1 MGLREDQIAQAKAM
15 KTPDGKRMFSDEQ
28 IAAHIKQLDLQKT
41 FSPTI
46 MGQQQEPETQ
56 KLRSALQGTTFK
68 FADEAEAYIRS
79 LGGED
84 YDDALRDIRLKI
96 KNYEKSRPVESG
108 LIEAGASIPI
118 SLAMSY
124 LTGGGSTSTTTQSL
138 FPSLARVAGVGAAQ
152 GGLTG
157 AGGAEGGAYERL
169 VGGTIGT
176 ATGGVLAP
184 ATYLGMKGLG
194 NVVLD
199 PMIDFT
205 RRKLGDRGAK
215 IVETEVQRIQ
225 QQTGLEPDEIVT
237 KIANGEILAE
247 NPNILGIVRA
257 YASGGGDASRTIR
270 EALTNR
276 PAALRNKTVEQISKE
291 LSGGAEPNVL
301 KKFAQSEVERTT
313 ARNALYNKAYDEG
326 GVITEDMLNALTDAM
341 QRSPSA
347 YELIN
352 KLSQAQLKT
361 KPFFTMNEAG
371 EVTFIRPPTIKDMEI
386 ARRGLKA
393 DINKKYNTA
402 GEGDIAKELQP
413 YEENLRGLINKS
425 APAVGEAR
433 AQAASDK
440 LTTSSFDAGKKA
452 FTKSPDQV
460 QVEFE
465 ELVSKNPEAVSAY
478 RAGIM
483 AQLRNKM
490 SMGSRTSMMA
500 NLESAEA
507 KEGQILRI
515 IYPQDKVDDI
525 LKLARVAS
533 QSQKAAGKV
542 LGGSDTAQTLLESKN
557 IGINISPQEVASV
570 FSGDAFTT
578 MRVVSKFVEK
588 NAPNLSPEQKQQV
601 ARILVSEDPS
611 LVSNALRDQSGMAM
625 LQQKLQAIGNRV
637 ARTSGGLLTAPATTS
652 LQNFLTQ

>member
-1 MGLREDQIAQAKAM
+1 MGLREDQIAQARSM
-15 KTPDGKRMFSDEQ
+15 KKPNGERMFSDEQ
-28 IAAHIKQLDLQKT
+28 IDAHIKQLDLQKT
-41 FSPTI
+41 FSPTV

-68 FADEAEAYIRS
+68 FADEAEAYLRS
-79 LGGED
+79 MGGEN
-84 YDDALRDIRLKI
+84 YDTALKDIRLKI
-96 KNYEKSRPVESG
+96 KNYETSRPVESG

-118 SLAMSY
+118 SVAMSY
-124 LTGGGSTSTTTQSL
+124 LTGGGSTSATTQSL
-138 FPSLARVAGVGAAQ
+138 FPALARVAGVGATQ
-152 GGLTG
+152 GALTG
-157 AGGAEGGAYERL
+157 AGGAEGDAYERL
-169 VGGTIGT
+169 VGGTIGA
-176 ATGGVLAP
+176 ATGAVVAP

-225 QQTGLEPDEIVT
+225 QQTGLEPDEIVG
-237 KIANGEILAE
+237 KIASGEIMAE

-270 EALTNR
+270 DALTNR
-276 PAALRNKTVEQISKE
+276 PTTLRNKTVAEISKE

-326 GVITEDMLNALTDAM
+326 GVITEEMLNSLTDAM
-341 QRSPSA
+341 QRSPSS

-361 KPFFTMNEAG
+361 KPFFTMNDAG
-371 EVTFIRPPTIKDMEI
+371 EVTFIRPPTIRDMEI

-393 DINKKYNTA
+393 DINRKYQS

-413 YEENLRGLINKS
+413 YEATLRGLIDKS

-452 FTKSPDQV
+452 FAKSPDQV

-490 SMGSRTSMMA
+490 SMGGRTSMMA

-542 LGGSDTAQTLLESKN
+542 LGGSPTVETLMESKN
-557 IGINISPQEVASV
+557 IGMNISPQEVASV

-578 MRVVSKFVEK
+578 MRVVSKIVQK

-601 ARILVSEDPS
+601 ARILVSEDPA
-611 LVSNALRDQSGMAM
+611 LVSSALRDQSGMAI
-625 LQQKLQAIGNRV
+625 LQQRLQTIGNRV
-637 ARTSGGLLTAPATTS
+637 ARPSGGLLTAPATTG

>member
-28 IAAHIKQLDLQKT
+28 IDAHIKQLDLQKT

-46 MGQQQEPETQ
+46 MGEQQEPETQ

-68 FADEAEAYIRS
+68 FADEAEAYLRS
-79 LGGED
+79 MSGEN
-84 YDDALRDIRLKI
+84 YDTALKDIRLKI
-96 KNYEKSRPVESG
+96 KNYETSRPVESG

-118 SLAMSY
+118 SVAMSY
-124 LTGGGSTSTTTQSL
+124 LTGGGSNSATTQSL
-138 FPSLARVAGVGAAQ
+138 FPALARVAGVGAAQ
-152 GGLTG
+152 GAATG
-157 AGGAEGGAYERL
+157 AGGAEGDAYERL
-169 VGGTIGT
+169 VGGTIGA

-184 ATYLGMKGLG
+184 ATYLGMKAVG
-194 NVVLD
+194 NTILD

-225 QQTGLEPDEIVT
+225 QQTGLEPDEIVA

-276 PAALRNKTVEQISKE
+276 PTTLRNKTVEEISKE
-291 LSGGAEPNVL
+291 LSAGTEPNVL

-313 ARNALYNKAYDEG
+313 ARNALYNKAYDKG
-326 GVITEDMLNALTDAM
+326 GVITEEMLNSLTDAM

-361 KPFFTMNEAG
+361 KPFFTMNDAG
-371 EVTFIRPPTIKDMEI
+371 EVTFIRPPTIRDMEI

-393 DINKKYNTA
+393 DINRKYTS

-413 YEENLRGLINKS
+413 YEATLRGLIDKS
-425 APAVGEAR
+425 APAVGQAR
-433 AQAASDK
+433 SQAASDK
-440 LTTSSFDAGKKA
+440 VTSRAFNDGKLA
-452 FTKSPDQV
+452 FGKSPDQV
-460 QVEFE
+460 QIEFE
-465 ELVSKNPEAVSAY
+465 KLVSSSPESVSAY

-490 SMGSRTSMMA
+490 SMGGRTSMMA

-542 LGGSDTAQTLLESKN
+542 LGGSPTAETLMESKN
-557 IGINISPQEVASV
+557 IGMKISPEEVASV

-578 MRVVSKFVEK
+578 MRVVSKIVQK

-601 ARILVSEDPS
+601 ARILVSEDPA
-611 LVSNALRDQSGMAM
+611 LVSRALRDESGMAI
-625 LQQKLQAIGNRV
+625 LQQRLQTIGNRV

>member
-1 MGLREDQIAQAKAM
+1 MATIDREAAKAA
-15 KTPDGKRMFSDEQ
+15 GYSDAE
-28 IAAHIKQLDLQKT
+28 IDEYESTLKT
-41 FSPTI
+41 FSPTV
-46 MGQQQEPETQ
+46 MGKQQEPETQ

-68 FADEAEAYIRS
+68 FADEAEAYLRS
-79 LGGED
+79 IGGEN
-84 YDDALRDIRLKI
+84 YDEALKDVRLKI

-124 LTGGGSTSTTTQSL
+124 LTGGGSTATTTQSL
-138 FPSLARVAGVGAAQ
+138 FPALARVTGVGMVQ

-157 AGGAEGGAYERL
+157 AGGAEGGAYERF

-184 ATYLGMKGLG
+184 TTYLGMKGLG
-194 NVVLD
+194 NVLLD

-225 QQTGLEPDEIVT
+225 QQTGLEPDDIVA
-237 KIANGEILAE
+237 KIASGEILAE

-276 PAALRNKTVEQISKE
+276 PTTLRNKTVEEISKE
-291 LSGGAEPNVL
+291 LNAGTESNVF
-301 KKFAQSEVERTT
+301 KRFAQSEVERTK
-313 ARNALYNKAYDEG
+313 ARNDLYTSAYDRG
-326 GVITEDMLNALTDAM
+326 GVITEDMLNSLTDAM

-361 KPFFTMNEAG
+361 KPFFTMNDAG
-371 EVTFIRPPTIKDMEI
+371 EVTFIRPPTIRDMEI

-393 DINKKYNTA
+393 DINRKYTS

-413 YEENLRGLINKS
+413 YEAKLRELIDNA
-425 APAVGEAR
+425 APSVGYAR
-433 AQAASDK
+433 SQAASDK
-440 LTTSSFDAGKKA
+440 VTTKA
-452 FTKSPDQV
+452 FNDGKLAFGKSPDQV
-460 QVEFE
+460 QIEFE
-465 ELVSKNPEAVSAY
+465 KLVSASPEAVSAY

-490 SMGSRTSMMA
+490 SMGGRTSMMA

-533 QSQKAAGKV
+533 QSQKASGKV
-542 LGGSDTAQTLLESKN
+542 LAGSATAETLMESKN
-557 IGINISPQEVASV
+557 IGMKISPEEVASV

-578 MRVVSKFVEK
+578 MRVVSKIVQK

-601 ARILVSEDPS
+601 ARILVSTDPA
-611 LVSNALRDQSGMAM
+611 LVSNALRDQSGMAI
-625 LQQKLQAIGNRV
+625 LQQRLQTIGNRI
-637 ARTSGGLLTAPATTS
+637 ARTSGGLLTAPATTG

>member
-1 MGLREDQIAQAKAM
+1 MGLREDQIAQARAM

-28 IAAHIKQLDLQKT
+28 IDAHIKQLDLQKT
-41 FSPTI
+41 FSPTV

-68 FADEAEAYIRS
+68 FADEAEAYLRS
-79 LGGED
+79 LGGEN
-84 YDDALRDIRLKI
+84 YDTALKDVRLKL
-96 KNYEKSRPVESG
+96 KNYETSRPVESG

-118 SLAMSY
+118 NVAMSY
-124 LTGGGSTSTTTQSL
+124 LTGGGSTSATTQSL
-138 FPSLARVAGVGAAQ
+138 FPALARVAGVGATQ
-152 GGLTG
+152 GALTG
-157 AGGAEGGAYERL
+157 AGGAEGDAYERL
-169 VGGTIGT
+169 VGGTIGA
-176 ATGGVLAP
+176 ATGGVVAP
-184 ATYLGMKGLG
+184 ATYLGFKAVG
-194 NVVLD
+194 NAVLD

-225 QQTGLEPDEIVT
+225 QQTGLEPDEIVS
-237 KIANGEILAE
+237 KIASGEIMAE

-276 PAALRNKTVEQISKE
+276 PTTLRNKTVAEISKE

-301 KKFAQSEVERTT
+301 KKFSQSEIERTQ
-313 ARNALYNKAYDEG
+313 ARNALYTKAYDEG
-326 GVITEDMLNALTDAM
+326 GVITEEMLNSLTDAM
-341 QRSPSA
+341 QRSPSS

-361 KPFFTMNEAG
+361 KPFFTMDASG
-371 EVTFIRPPTIKDMEI
+371 EVTFIRPPTIRDMEI

-393 DINKKYNTA
+393 DINRKYQS

-413 YEENLRGLINKS
+413 YEATLRGLIDKS

-452 FTKSPDQV
+452 FAKSPDQV

-490 SMGSRTSMMA
+490 SMGGRTSMMA

-533 QSQKAAGKV
+533 QSQKASGKV

-557 IGINISPQEVASV
+557 IGMNISPQEVASAL
-570 FSGDAFTT
+570 SGDAFTT
-578 MRVVSKFVEK
+578 LRLASKFVQK

-601 ARILVSEDPS
+601 ARILVSEDPAI
-611 LVSNALRDQSGMAM
+611 VANALRDQSGMAI
-625 LQQKLQAIGNRV
+625 LQQRLQTIGNRV
-637 ARTSGGLLTAPATTS
+637 ARTSGGLLTAPATTG
-652 LQNFLTQ
+652 LQNLLTQ

>member
-1 MGLREDQIAQAKAM
+1 MGLRVDQIAQAKAM

-28 IAAHIKQLDLQKT
+28 IDAHIKQLDLQKT
-41 FSPTI
+41 FSPTV

-68 FADEAEAYIRS
+68 FADEAEAYLRS
-79 LGGED
+79 MGGEN
-84 YDDALRDIRLKI
+84 YDTALKDIRLKI
-96 KNYEKSRPVESG
+96 KNYETSRPVESG

-118 SLAMSY
+118 SVAMSY
-124 LTGGGSTSTTTQSL
+124 LTGGGSTSATTQSL
-138 FPSLARVAGVGAAQ
+138 FPALARVAGVGAAQ
-152 GGLTG
+152 GAATG
-157 AGGAEGGAYERL
+157 AGGAEGDAYERL
-169 VGGTIGT
+169 VGGTIGA

-184 ATYLGMKGLG
+184 ATYLGMKAVG
-194 NVVLD
+194 NTILD

-225 QQTGLEPDEIVT
+225 QQTGLEPDEIVA
-237 KIANGEILAE
+237 KIANGEIMAE

-276 PAALRNKTVEQISKE
+276 PTTLRNKTVEEISKE

-326 GVITEDMLNALTDAM
+326 GVITEEMLNSLTDAM

-361 KPFFTMNEAG
+361 KPFFTMNDAG
-371 EVTFIRPPTIKDMEI
+371 EVTFIRPPTIRDMEI

-393 DINKKYNTA
+393 DINRKYTS

-413 YEENLRGLINKS
+413 YEATLRGLIDKS

-433 AQAASDK
+433 SQAASDK
-440 LTTSSFDAGKKA
+440 VTSRAFNDGKLA
-452 FTKSPDQV
+452 FGKSPDQV
-460 QVEFE
+460 QIEFE
-465 ELVSKNPEAVSAY
+465 KLVSSSPESVSAY

-490 SMGSRTSMMA
+490 SMGGRTSMMA

-542 LGGSDTAQTLLESKN
+542 LSGSATAETMLESKN
-557 IGINISPQEVASV
+557 IGMNISPQEVASV
-570 FSGDAFTT
+570 FSGDAFTL
-578 MRVVSKFVEK
+578 MRVASKFVEK

-601 ARILVSEDPS
+601 ARLLVSEDPK
-611 LVSNALRDQSGMAM
+611 LVSNALRDQSGRAI
-625 LQQKLQAIGNRV
+625 LQQRLQTIGNRV

>member
-1 MGLREDQIAQAKAM
+1 MGQREDQIAQAKAM

-28 IAAHIKQLDLQKT
+28 IDAHIKQLDLQKT
-41 FSPTI
+41 FSPTV

-68 FADEAEAYIRS
+68 FADEAEAYLRS
-79 LGGED
+79 MGGEN
-84 YDDALRDIRLKI
+84 YDTALKDIRLKI
-96 KNYEKSRPVESG
+96 KNYETSRPVESG

-118 SLAMSY
+118 SVAMSY
-124 LTGGGSTSTTTQSL
+124 LTGGGSTSATTQSL
-138 FPSLARVAGVGAAQ
+138 FPALARVAGVGAAQ
-152 GGLTG
+152 GAATG
-157 AGGAEGGAYERL
+157 AGGAEGDAYERL
-169 VGGTIGT
+169 VGGTIGA

-184 ATYLGMKGLG
+184 ATYLGMKAVG
-194 NVVLD
+194 NTILD

-225 QQTGLEPDEIVT
+225 QQTGLEPDEIVA
-237 KIANGEILAE
+237 KIANGEIMAE

-276 PAALRNKTVEQISKE
+276 PTTLRNKTVEEISKE

-326 GVITEDMLNALTDAM
+326 GVITEEMLNSLTDAM

-361 KPFFTMNEAG
+361 KPFFTMNDAG
-371 EVTFIRPPTIKDMEI
+371 EVTFIRPPTIRDMEI

-393 DINKKYNTA
+393 DINRKYTS

-413 YEENLRGLINKS
+413 YEETLRGLINKS

-452 FTKSPDQV
+452 FAKSPDQV

-490 SMGSRTSMMA
+490 SMGGRTSMMA

-525 LKLARVAS
+525 LKLAKVAS
-533 QSQKAAGKV
+533 QSQKASGKV
-542 LGGSDTAQTLLESKN
+542 LAGSATAETLMESKN
-557 IGINISPQEVASV
+557 IGMKISPEEVASV

-578 MRVVSKFVEK
+578 MRVVSKIVQK
-588 NAPNLSPEQKQQV
+588 NAPNLSPEQRQQV
-601 ARILVSEDPS
+601 ARVLVSEDPK
-611 LVSNALRDQSGMAM
+611 LVSNALRDQSGMAI
-625 LQQKLQAIGNRV
+625 LQQRLQTIGNRV
-637 ARTSGGLLTAPATTS
+637 ARTSGGLLTSPATTS

>member
-1 MGLREDQIAQAKAM
+1 MAGIKIDREKAKAAGY
-15 KTPDGKRMFSDEQ
+15 TDADIDQFESTANQ
-28 IAAHIKQLDLQKT
+28 
-41 FSPTI
+41 FSPTV

-68 FADEAEAYIRS
+68 FADEAEAYLRS
-79 LGGED
+79 LGGEN
-84 YDDALRDIRLKI
+84 YDTALKDIRGKLKD
-96 KNYEKSRPVESG
+96 YEKSRPVESG

-118 SLAMSY
+118 SVAMSY
-124 LTGGGSTSTTTQSL
+124 LTGGGSTSATTQSL
-138 FPSLARVAGVGAAQ
+138 FPALAKVAGVGTVQ
-152 GGLTG
+152 GALTG
-157 AGGAEGGAYERL
+157 AGGAEGDAYSRI
-169 VGGTIGT
+169 VGGSLGA
-176 ATGGVLAP
+176 ATGAAVAP
-184 ATYLGMKGLG
+184 ATYLGMKAVG
-194 NVVLD
+194 NTILD

-205 RRKLGDRGAK
+205 RRTIGGRGAK
-215 IVETEVQRIQ
+215 IVETEIQRIQ
-225 QQTGLEPDEIVT
+225 QQTGLEPDEIVS
-237 KIANGEILAE
+237 KIASGEIMAE

-270 EALTNR
+270 DALTNR
-276 PAALRNKTVEQISKE
+276 PAALRNKTVEEISKE
-291 LSGGAEPNVL
+291 LNAGNQPNVI
-301 KKFAQSEVERTT
+301 KSFSESEVQRTK
-313 ARNALYNKAYDEG
+313 ARNALYTKAYDEG
-326 GVITEDMLNALTDAM
+326 GVITEEMLNSLTDAM
-341 QRSPSA
+341 QRSPTS
-347 YELIN
+347 YELIA

-361 KPFFTMNEAG
+361 KPFFTMDASG
-371 EVTFIRPPTIKDMEI
+371 EVTFIRPPTIRDMEI

-393 DINKKYNTA
+393 DINRKYTS

-413 YEENLRGLINKS
+413 YEETLRGLINKS

-452 FTKSPDQV
+452 FAKSPDQV

-490 SMGSRTSMMA
+490 SMGGKTSMMA

-533 QSQKAAGKV
+533 QSQKAANKV
-542 LGGSDTAQTLLESKN
+542 LGNSSTAETLMESKN
-557 IGINISPQEVASV
+557 IGMNISPQEVASV

-578 MRVVSKFVEK
+578 MRVVSKIVQK

-601 ARILVSEDPS
+601 ARVLVSEDPA
-611 LVSNALRDQSGMAM
+611 LVSRALRDESGMAI
-625 LQQKLQAIGNRV
+625 LQQRLQTIGNRL
-637 ARTSGGLLTAPATTS
+637 ARTSGGLLTAPATS
-652 LQNFLTQ
+652 GLQNFLTR

>member
-1 MGLREDQIAQAKAM
+1 MGLREDQIAQARAM

-28 IAAHIKQLDLQKT
+28 IDAHIKQLDLQKT
-41 FSPTI
+41 FSPTV

-68 FADEAEAYIRS
+68 FADEAEAYLRS
-79 LGGED
+79 MGGEN
-84 YDDALRDIRLKI
+84 YDTALKEIRLKI
-96 KNYEKSRPVESG
+96 KNYETSRPVESG

-118 SLAMSY
+118 SVAMSY
-124 LTGGGSTSTTTQSL
+124 LTGGGSTSATTQSL
-138 FPSLARVAGVGAAQ
+138 FPALARVAGVGAAQ
-152 GGLTG
+152 GAATG
-157 AGGAEGGAYERL
+157 AGGAEGDAYERL
-169 VGGTIGT
+169 VGGTIGA

-184 ATYLGMKGLG
+184 ATYLGMKAVG
-194 NVVLD
+194 NTILD

-225 QQTGLEPDEIVT
+225 QQTGLEPDDIVA
-237 KIANGEILAE
+237 KIANGEIMAE

-276 PAALRNKTVEQISKE
+276 PTTLRNKTVEEISKE

-326 GVITEDMLNALTDAM
+326 GVITEEMLNSLTDAM

-361 KPFFTMNEAG
+361 KPFFTMNDAG
-371 EVTFIRPPTIKDMEI
+371 EVTFIRPPTIRDMEI

-393 DINKKYNTA
+393 DINRKYTS

-413 YEENLRGLINKS
+413 YEETLRGLINKS

-452 FTKSPDQV
+452 FAKSPDQV

-490 SMGSRTSMMA
+490 SMGGRTSMMA

-525 LKLARVAS
+525 LKLAKVAS
-533 QSQKAAGKV
+533 QSQKASGKV
-542 LGGSDTAQTLLESKN
+542 LAGSATAETLMESKN
-557 IGINISPQEVASV
+557 IGMKISPEEVASV

-578 MRVVSKFVEK
+578 MRVVSKIVQK
-588 NAPNLSPEQKQQV
+588 NAPNLSPEQRQQV
-601 ARILVSEDPS
+601 ARVLVSEDPK
-611 LVSNALRDQSGMAM
+611 LVSNALRDQSGMAI
-625 LQQKLQAIGNRV
+625 LQQRLQTIGNRV
-637 ARTSGGLLTAPATTS
+637 ARTSGGLLTSPATTS

>member
-1 MGLREDQIAQAKAM
+1 MGQREDQIAQAKAM

-28 IAAHIKQLDLQKT
+28 IDAHIKQLDLQKT
-41 FSPTI
+41 FSPTV

-68 FADEAEAYIRS
+68 FADEAEAYLRS
-79 LGGED
+79 MGGEN
-84 YDDALRDIRLKI
+84 YDTALKDIRLKI
-96 KNYEKSRPVESG
+96 KNYETSRPVESG

-118 SLAMSY
+118 SVAMSY
-124 LTGGGSTSTTTQSL
+124 LTGGGSTSATTQSL
-138 FPSLARVAGVGAAQ
+138 FPALARVAGVGAAQ
-152 GGLTG
+152 GAATG
-157 AGGAEGGAYERL
+157 AGGAEGDAYERL
-169 VGGTIGT
+169 VGGTIGA

-184 ATYLGMKGLG
+184 ATYLGMKAVG
-194 NVVLD
+194 NTILD

-225 QQTGLEPDEIVT
+225 QQTGLEPDEIVA
-237 KIANGEILAE
+237 KIANGEIMAE

-276 PAALRNKTVEQISKE
+276 PTTLRNKTVEEISKE

-326 GVITEDMLNALTDAM
+326 GVITEEMLNSLTDAM

-361 KPFFTMNEAG
+361 KPFFTMNDAG
-371 EVTFIRPPTIKDMEI
+371 EVTFIRPPTIRDMEI

-393 DINKKYNTA
+393 DINRKYTS

-413 YEENLRGLINKS
+413 YEATLRGLIDKS

-433 AQAASDK
+433 SQAASDK
-440 LTTSSFDAGKKA
+440 VTSRAFNDGKLA
-452 FTKSPDQV
+452 FGKSPDQV
-460 QVEFE
+460 QIEFE
-465 ELVSKNPEAVSAY
+465 KLVSSSPESVSAY

-490 SMGSRTSMMA
+490 SMGGRTSMMA

-542 LGGSDTAQTLLESKN
+542 LSGSATAETMLESKN
-557 IGINISPQEVASV
+557 IGMNISPQEVASV
-570 FSGDAFTT
+570 FSGDAFTL
-578 MRVVSKFVEK
+578 MRVASKFVEK

-601 ARILVSEDPS
+601 ARLLVSEDPK
-611 LVSNALRDQSGMAM
+611 LVSNALRDQSGRAI
-625 LQQKLQAIGNRV
+625 LQQRLQTIGNRV

>member
-1 MGLREDQIAQAKAM
+1 MAGIKIDREKAKAAGY
-15 KTPDGKRMFSDEQ
+15 TDEQ
-28 IAAHIKQLDLQKT
+28 IDQFESTANQ
-41 FSPTI
+41 FSPTV

-68 FADEAEAYIRS
+68 FADEAEAYLRS
-79 LGGED
+79 MSGEN
-84 YDDALRDIRLKI
+84 YDTALKDIRLKI
-96 KNYEKSRPVESG
+96 KNYETSRPVESG

-118 SLAMSY
+118 SVAMSY
-124 LTGGGSTSTTTQSL
+124 LTGGGSNSATTQSL
-138 FPSLARVAGVGAAQ
+138 FPALARVAGVGAAQ
-152 GGLTG
+152 GAATG
-157 AGGAEGGAYERL
+157 AGGAEGDAYERL
-169 VGGTIGT
+169 VGGTIGA

-184 ATYLGMKGLG
+184 ATYLGMKAVG
-194 NVVLD
+194 NTILD

-215 IVETEVQRIQ
+215 IIETEVQRIQ
-225 QQTGLEPDEIVT
+225 QQTGLEPDEIVA

-276 PAALRNKTVEQISKE
+276 PTTLRNKTVEEISKE
-291 LSGGAEPNVL
+291 LSAGTEPNVL

-313 ARNALYNKAYDEG
+313 ARNALYNKAYDKG
-326 GVITEDMLNALTDAM
+326 GVITEEMLNSLTDAM

-361 KPFFTMNEAG
+361 KPFFTMNDAG
-371 EVTFIRPPTIKDMEI
+371 EVTFIRPPTIRDMEI

-393 DINKKYNTA
+393 DINRKYTS

-413 YEENLRGLINKS
+413 YEATLRGLIDKS
-425 APAVGEAR
+425 APAVGQAR
-433 AQAASDK
+433 SQAASDK
-440 LTTSSFDAGKKA
+440 VTSRAFNDGKLA
-452 FTKSPDQV
+452 FGKSPDQV
-460 QVEFE
+460 QIEFE
-465 ELVSKNPEAVSAY
+465 KLVSSSPESVSAY

-490 SMGSRTSMMA
+490 SMGGRTAMMA

-542 LGGSDTAQTLLESKN
+542 LGGSPTAETLMESKN
-557 IGINISPQEVASV
+557 IGMKISPEEVASV

-578 MRVVSKFVEK
+578 MRVVSKIVQK

-601 ARILVSEDPS
+601 ARILVSEDPA
-611 LVSNALRDQSGMAM
+611 LVSRALRDESGMAI
-625 LQQKLQAIGNRV
+625 LQQRLQTIGNRV

>member
-1 MGLREDQIAQAKAM
+1 MAGIKIDREKAKAAGY
-15 KTPDGKRMFSDEQ
+15 TDADIDNFESTANQ
-28 IAAHIKQLDLQKT
+28 
-41 FSPTI
+41 FSPTV
-46 MGQQQEPETQ
+46 MGQQQEPDRQ
-56 KLRSALQGTTFK
+56 MLRSALQGTTFK
-68 FADEAEAYIRS
+68 FADEAEAYLRS
-79 LGGED
+79 LSGEN
-84 YDDALRDIRLKI
+84 YDAALKDIRGKLKD
-96 KNYEKSRPVESG
+96 YEKSRPVESG

-118 SLAMSY
+118 SVAMSY
-124 LTGGGSTSTTTQSL
+124 LTGGGSTSATTQSL
-138 FPSLARVAGVGAAQ
+138 FPALARVAGVGTVQ
-152 GGLTG
+152 GALTG
-157 AGGAEGGAYERL
+157 AGGAEGDAYSRI
-169 VGGTIGT
+169 VGGSLGA
-176 ATGGVLAP
+176 ATGAAVAP
-184 ATYLGMKGLG
+184 ATYLGMKAVG
-194 NVVLD
+194 NTILD

-205 RRKLGDRGAK
+205 RRTIGGRGAK

-225 QQTGLEPDEIVT
+225 QQTGLEPDEIVS
-237 KIANGEILAE
+237 KIASGEIMAE

-270 EALTNR
+270 DALTNR
-276 PAALRNKTVEQISKE
+276 PAALRNKTVEKISKE
-291 LSGGAEPNVL
+291 LNAGNQPNVI
-301 KKFAQSEVERTT
+301 KSFSESEVQRTK
-313 ARNALYNKAYDEG
+313 ARNALYTKAYEEG
-326 GVITEDMLNALTDAM
+326 GVITEEMLNALTDAM
-341 QRSPSA
+341 QRSPTS
-347 YELIN
+347 YELIA

-361 KPFFTMNEAG
+361 KPFFTMDASG
-371 EVTFIRPPTIKDMEI
+371 EVTFIRPPTIRDMEI

-393 DINKKYNTA
+393 DINKKYTS

-413 YEENLRGLINKS
+413 YEETLRGLINKS

-452 FTKSPDQV
+452 FAKSPDQV

-490 SMGSRTSMMA
+490 SMGGKTSMMA

-542 LGGSDTAQTLLESKN
+542 LGGSPTAETMLESKN
-557 IGINISPQEVASV
+557 IGMNISPQEVASV

-578 MRVVSKFVEK
+578 MRVVSKIVQK

-601 ARILVSEDPS
+601 ARVLVSEDPA
-611 LVSNALRDQSGMAM
+611 LVSRALRDESGMAI
-625 LQQKLQAIGNRV
+625 LQQRLQTIGNRV
-637 ARTSGGLLTAPATTS
+637 TRTSSGLLTAPATTG

>member
-1 MGLREDQIAQAKAM
+1 MADGIKTVIKIDREKAKAAGY
-15 KTPDGKRMFSDEQ
+15 TDAQ
-28 IAAHIKQLDLQKT
+28 IDQFESTANQ
-41 FSPTI
+41 FSPTV

-68 FADEAEAYIRS
+68 FADEAEAYLRS
-79 LGGED
+79 VGGEN
-84 YDDALRDIRLKI
+84 YDEALKDVRLKI

-124 LTGGGSTSTTTQSL
+124 LTGGGSTATTTQSL
-138 FPSLARVAGVGAAQ
+138 FPALARVTGVGMVQ

-157 AGGAEGGAYERL
+157 AGGAEGGAYERF

-176 ATGGVLAP
+176 ATGGFLAP
-184 ATYLGMKGLG
+184 TTYLGMKGLG

-215 IVETEVQRIQ
+215 IVETEIQRIQ
-225 QQTGLEPDEIVT
+225 QQTGLEPDDIVA
-237 KIANGEILAE
+237 KIASGEILAE

-276 PAALRNKTVEQISKE
+276 PTTLRNKTVEEISKE
-291 LSGGAEPNVL
+291 LSAGTEPNVL
-301 KKFAQSEVERTT
+301 KRFAQSEVERTK
-313 ARNALYNKAYDEG
+313 ARNDLYTSAYDRG
-326 GVITEDMLNALTDAM
+326 GVITEDMLNSLTDAM
-341 QRSPSA
+341 QRSPSS

-361 KPFFTMNEAG
+361 KPFFTMNDAG
-371 EVTFIRPPTIKDMEI
+371 EVTFIRPPTIRDMEI

-393 DINKKYNTA
+393 DINRKYTS

-413 YEENLRGLINKS
+413 YEAKLRELIDNA
-425 APAVGEAR
+425 APSVGYAR
-433 AQAASDK
+433 SQAASDK
-440 LTTSSFDAGKKA
+440 VTTKA
-452 FTKSPDQV
+452 FNDGKLAFGKSPDQV
-460 QVEFE
+460 QIEFE
-465 ELVSKNPEAVSAY
+465 KLVSASPEAVSAY

-490 SMGSRTSMMA
+490 SMGGRTSMMA

-515 IYPQDKVDDI
+515 IYPQDKVENI

-533 QSQKAAGKV
+533 QSQKASGKV
-542 LGGSDTAQTLLESKN
+542 LAGSATAETLMESKN
-557 IGINISPQEVASV
+557 IGMKISPEEVASV

-578 MRVVSKFVEK
+578 MRVVSKIVQK

-601 ARILVSEDPS
+601 ARVLVSEDPA
-611 LVSNALRDQSGMAM
+611 LVSNALRDQSGMAI
-625 LQQKLQAIGNRV
+625 LQQRLQTIGNRI
-637 ARTSGGLLTAPATTS
+637 ARTSGGLLTAPATTG

>member
-28 IAAHIKQLDLQKT
+28 IDAHIKQLDLQKT
-41 FSPTI
+41 FSPTA

-68 FADEAEAYIRS
+68 FADEAEAYLRS
-79 LGGED
+79 LGGEN
-84 YDDALRDIRLKI
+84 YDTALKDIRLKL
-96 KNYEKSRPVESG
+96 KNYETSRPVESG

-118 SLAMSY
+118 NVAMSY
-124 LTGGGSTSTTTQSL
+124 LTGGGSTSATTQSL
-138 FPSLARVAGVGAAQ
+138 FPALARVAGVGAAQ
-152 GGLTG
+152 GALTG
-157 AGGAEGGAYERL
+157 AGGAEGDAYERL

-176 ATGGVLAP
+176 ATGAVVAP

-194 NVVLD
+194 NAVLD

-225 QQTGLEPDEIVT
+225 QQTGLEPDEIVS
-237 KIANGEILAE
+237 KIASGEIMAE

-276 PAALRNKTVEQISKE
+276 PTTLRNKTVAEISKE

-301 KKFAQSEVERTT
+301 KKFSQSEIQRTQ
-313 ARNALYNKAYDEG
+313 ARNALYTKAYDEG
-326 GVITEDMLNALTDAM
+326 GVITEEMLNSLTDAM

-361 KPFFTMNEAG
+361 KPFFTMDASG
-371 EVTFIRPPTIKDMEI
+371 EVTFIRPPTIRDMEI

-393 DINKKYNTA
+393 DINRKYQS

-413 YEENLRGLINKS
+413 YEATLRGLIDKS

-452 FTKSPDQV
+452 FAKSPDQV

-490 SMGSRTSMMA
+490 SMGGKTSMMA

-533 QSQKAAGKV
+533 QSQKASGKV
-542 LGGSDTAQTLLESKN
+542 LGGSPTAETLMESKN
-557 IGINISPQEVASV
+557 IGMNISPQEVASAL
-570 FSGDAFTT
+570 SGDAFTT
-578 MRVVSKFVEK
+578 LRLASKFVQK

-601 ARILVSEDPS
+601 ARLLVSEDPAI
-611 LVSNALRDQSGMAM
+611 VANALRDQSGMAI
-625 LQQKLQAIGNRV
+625 LQQRLQTIGNRV
-637 ARTSGGLLTAPATTS
+637 ARTSGGLLTAPATTG
-652 LQNFLTQ
+652 LQNLLTQ

>member
-1 MGLREDQIAQAKAM
+1 MAGIKIDREKAKAAGY
-15 KTPDGKRMFSDEQ
+15 TDADIDQFESTANQ
-28 IAAHIKQLDLQKT
+28 
-41 FSPTI
+41 FSPTV

-68 FADEAEAYIRS
+68 FADEAEAYLRS
-79 LGGED
+79 LGGEN
-84 YDDALRDIRLKI
+84 YDTALKDIRGKLKD
-96 KNYEKSRPVESG
+96 YEKSRPVESG

-118 SLAMSY
+118 SVAMSY
-124 LTGGGSTSTTTQSL
+124 LTGGGSTSATTQSL
-138 FPSLARVAGVGAAQ
+138 FPALAKVAGVGTVQ
-152 GGLTG
+152 GALTG
-157 AGGAEGGAYERL
+157 AGGAEGDAYSRI
-169 VGGTIGT
+169 VGGSLGA
-176 ATGGVLAP
+176 ATGAAVAP
-184 ATYLGMKGLG
+184 ATYLGMKAVG
-194 NVVLD
+194 NTILD

-205 RRKLGDRGAK
+205 RRTIGGRGAK
-215 IVETEVQRIQ
+215 IVETEIQRIQ
-225 QQTGLEPDEIVT
+225 KQTGLEPDEIVS
-237 KIANGEILAE
+237 KIASGEIMAE

-270 EALTNR
+270 DALTNR
-276 PAALRNKTVEQISKE
+276 PAALRNKTVEEISKE
-291 LSGGAEPNVL
+291 LNAGNQPNVI
-301 KKFAQSEVERTT
+301 KSFSESEVQRTK
-313 ARNALYNKAYDEG
+313 ARNALYTKAYDEG
-326 GVITEDMLNALTDAM
+326 GVITEEMLNSLTDAM
-341 QRSPSA
+341 QRSPTS
-347 YELIN
+347 YELIA

-361 KPFFTMNEAG
+361 KPFFTMDASG
-371 EVTFIRPPTIKDMEI
+371 EVTFIRPPTIRDMEI

-393 DINKKYNTA
+393 DINRKYTS

-413 YEENLRGLINKS
+413 YEETLRGLINKS

-452 FTKSPDQV
+452 FAKSPDQV

-490 SMGSRTSMMA
+490 SMGGKTSMMA

-533 QSQKAAGKV
+533 QSQKAANKV
-542 LGGSDTAQTLLESKN
+542 LGNSSTAETLMESKN
-557 IGINISPQEVASV
+557 IGMNISPQEVASV

-578 MRVVSKFVEK
+578 MRVVSKIVQK

-601 ARILVSEDPS
+601 ARVLVSEDPA
-611 LVSNALRDQSGMAM
+611 LVSRALRDESGMAI
-625 LQQKLQAIGNRV
+625 LQQRLQTIGNRL
-637 ARTSGGLLTAPATTS
+637 ARTSGGLLTAPATS
-652 LQNFLTQ
+652 GLQNFLTR

>member
-1 MGLREDQIAQAKAM
+1 MAGIKIDREKAKAAGY
-15 KTPDGKRMFSDEQ
+15 TDADIDQFESTANQ
-28 IAAHIKQLDLQKT
+28 
-41 FSPTI
+41 FSPTV

-68 FADEAEAYIRS
+68 FADEAEAYLRS
-79 LGGED
+79 VGGEN
-84 YDDALRDIRLKI
+84 YDTALKDIRLKI
-96 KNYEKSRPVESG
+96 KNYETSRPVESG

-118 SLAMSY
+118 SVAMSY
-124 LTGGGSTSTTTQSL
+124 LTGGGSTSATTQSL
-138 FPSLARVAGVGAAQ
+138 FPALARVAGVGAAQ
-152 GGLTG
+152 GAATG
-157 AGGAEGGAYERL
+157 AGGAEGDAYERL
-169 VGGTIGT
+169 VGGTIGA

-184 ATYLGMKGLG
+184 ATYLGMKAVG
-194 NVVLD
+194 NTILD

-225 QQTGLEPDEIVT
+225 QQTGLEPDEIVA

-276 PAALRNKTVEQISKE
+276 PTTLRNKTVEEISKE
-291 LSGGAEPNVL
+291 LSAGTEPNVL

-326 GVITEDMLNALTDAM
+326 GVITEEMLNSLTDAM

-361 KPFFTMNEAG
+361 KPFFTMNDAG
-371 EVTFIRPPTIKDMEI
+371 EVTFIRPPTIRDMEI

-393 DINKKYNTA
+393 DINRKYTS

-413 YEENLRGLINKS
+413 YEEALRGLINKS

-440 LTTSSFDAGKKA
+440 VTSRAFNDGKLA
-452 FTKSPDQV
+452 FGKSPDQV
-460 QVEFE
+460 QIEFE
-465 ELVSKNPEAVSAY
+465 KLVSSSPESVSAY

-490 SMGSRTSMMA
+490 SMGGRTSMMA

-542 LGGSDTAQTLLESKN
+542 LGGSPTAETLMESKN
-557 IGINISPQEVASV
+557 IGMKISPEEVASV

-578 MRVVSKFVEK
+578 MRVVSKIVQK

-601 ARILVSEDPS
+601 ARILVSEDPA
-611 LVSNALRDQSGMAM
+611 LVSRAFRDESGMAI
-625 LQQKLQAIGNRV
+625 LQQRLQTIGNRV
-637 ARTSGGLLTAPATTS
+637 TRTSGGLLTAPATTS

>member
-1 MGLREDQIAQAKAM
+1 M
-15 KTPDGKRMFSDEQ
+15 
-28 IAAHIKQLDLQKT
+28 
-41 FSPTI
+41 
-46 MGQQQEPETQ
+46 
-56 KLRSALQGTTFK
+56 
-68 FADEAEAYIRS
+68 
-79 LGGED
+79 
-84 YDDALRDIRLKI
+84 
-96 KNYEKSRPVESG
+96 
-108 LIEAGASIPI
+108 
-118 SLAMSY
+118 
-124 LTGGGSTSTTTQSL
+124 
-138 FPSLARVAGVGAAQ
+138 
-152 GGLTG
+152 
-157 AGGAEGGAYERL
+157 

-184 ATYLGMKGLG
+184 ATYLGMKAVG

-205 RRKLGDRGAK
+205 RRKLGGRGAK
-215 IVETEVQRIQ
+215 IVETEIQRIQ
-225 QQTGLEPDEIVT
+225 QQTGLEPDDIVA
-237 KIANGEILAE
+237 KIASGEIMAE

-276 PAALRNKTVEQISKE
+276 PTTLRNKTVEEISKE
-291 LSGGAEPNVL
+291 LSAGTEPNVL
-301 KKFAQSEVERTT
+301 KKFAQSEIERTT

-326 GVITEDMLNALTDAM
+326 GVITEEMLNSLTDAM

-361 KPFFTMNEAG
+361 KPFFTMNDAG
-371 EVTFIRPPTIKDMEI
+371 EVTFIRPPTIRDMEI

-393 DINKKYNTA
+393 DINRKYTS

-413 YEENLRGLINKS
+413 YEATLRGLIDKS

-440 LTTSSFDAGKKA
+440 VTSRAFNDGKLA
-452 FTKSPDQV
+452 FGKSPDQV
-460 QVEFE
+460 QIEFE
-465 ELVSKNPEAVSAY
+465 KLVSSSPESVSAY

-490 SMGSRTSMMA
+490 SMGGRTSMMA

-533 QSQKAAGKV
+533 QSQKASGKV
-542 LGGSDTAQTLLESKN
+542 LAGSATAETLMESKN
-557 IGINISPQEVASV
+557 IGMKISPEEVASV

-578 MRVVSKFVEK
+578 MRVVSKIVQK

-601 ARILVSEDPS
+601 ARVLVSEDPA
-611 LVSNALRDQSGMAM
+611 LVSNALRDQSGMAI
-625 LQQKLQAIGNRV
+625 LQQRLQTIGNRV

>member
-1 MGLREDQIAQAKAM
+1 MSTGIKIDREKAKAAGY
-15 KTPDGKRMFSDEQ
+15 TDADIDNFESTANQ
-28 IAAHIKQLDLQKT
+28 
-41 FSPTI
+41 FSPTV

-56 KLRSALQGTTFK
+56 KLRTALQGTTFK
-68 FADEAEAYIRS
+68 FADEAEAYLRS
-79 LGGED
+79 VGGEN
-84 YDDALRDIRLKI
+84 YDTALKDVRTKI

-108 LIEAGASIPI
+108 LVEAGASIPI
-118 SLAMSY
+118 NIAMSY
-124 LTGGGSTSTTTQSL
+124 LTGGGSASATTQSL
-138 FPSLARVAGVGAAQ
+138 FPALARVAGVGAVQ
-152 GGLTG
+152 GALTG
-157 AGGAEGGAYERL
+157 AGGAEGDAYERL

-176 ATGGVLAP
+176 ATGLVVAP
-184 ATYLGMKGLG
+184 TTYLGMKSLG

-225 QQTGLEPDEIVT
+225 QQTGLEPDDIVA
-237 KIANGEILAE
+237 KIASGEIMAE

-270 EALTNR
+270 EAMTPR
-276 PAALRNKTVEQISKE
+276 PEALRSKTVEEISKE
-291 LSGGAEPNVL
+291 LNAGTEPNVL
-301 KKFAQSEVERTT
+301 KRFAQSEVERTK
-313 ARNALYNKAYDEG
+313 ARNDLYASAYDRG

-341 QRSPSA
+341 QRSPEA
-347 YELIN
+347 YSLIN

-361 KPFFTMNEAG
+361 KPFFTMSETG

-413 YEENLRGLINKS
+413 YEAKLRELIDNA
-425 APAVGEAR
+425 APAVGYAR
-433 AQAASDK
+433 SQAASDK
-440 LTTSSFDAGKKA
+440 VTTKA
-452 FTKSPDQV
+452 FNDGKLAFGKSPDQV
-460 QVEFE
+460 QIEFE
-465 ELVSKNPEAVSAY
+465 KLVSASPEAVSAY

-490 SMGSRTSMMA
+490 SMGGRASMMA

-533 QSQKAAGKV
+533 QSQRASNKV
-542 LGGSDTAQTLLESKN
+542 LSGAATAETLLESKK
-557 IGINISPQEVASV
+557 IGMKISPEEVASV

-578 MRVVSKFVEK
+578 MRVASKIIQK

-601 ARILVSEDPS
+601 ARILVSEDPA
-611 LVSNALRDQSGMAM
+611 LVSNALRDQSGMAI
-625 LQQKLQAIGNRV
+625 LQQRLQTIGNRV
-637 ARTSGGLLTAPATTS
+637 ARTSGGLLTAPATTG

>member
-1 MGLREDQIAQAKAM
+1 M
-15 KTPDGKRMFSDEQ
+15 
-28 IAAHIKQLDLQKT
+28 
-41 FSPTI
+41 
-46 MGQQQEPETQ
+46 
-56 KLRSALQGTTFK
+56 
-68 FADEAEAYIRS
+68 
-79 LGGED
+79 
-84 YDDALRDIRLKI
+84 
-96 KNYEKSRPVESG
+96 V
-108 LIEAGASIPI
+108 
-118 SLAMSY
+118 
-124 LTGGGSTSTTTQSL
+124 
-138 FPSLARVAGVGAAQ
+138 Q

-157 AGGAEGGAYERL
+157 AGGAEGGAYERF

-184 ATYLGMKGLG
+184 TTYLGMKGLG
-194 NVVLD
+194 NVLLD

-225 QQTGLEPDEIVT
+225 QQTGLEPDDIVA
-237 KIANGEILAE
+237 KIASGEILAE

-276 PAALRNKTVEQISKE
+276 PTTLRNKTVEEISKE
-291 LSGGAEPNVL
+291 LNAGTESNVF
-301 KKFAQSEVERTT
+301 KRFAQSEVERTK
-313 ARNALYNKAYDEG
+313 ARNDLYTSAYDRG
-326 GVITEDMLNALTDAM
+326 GVITEDMLNSLTDAM

-361 KPFFTMNEAG
+361 KPFFTMNDAG
-371 EVTFIRPPTIKDMEI
+371 EVTFIRPPTIRDMEI

-393 DINKKYNTA
+393 DINRKYTS

-413 YEENLRGLINKS
+413 YEAKLRELIDNA
-425 APAVGEAR
+425 APSVGYAR
-433 AQAASDK
+433 SQAASDK
-440 LTTSSFDAGKKA
+440 VTTKA
-452 FTKSPDQV
+452 FNDGKLAFGKSPDQV
-460 QVEFE
+460 QIEFE
-465 ELVSKNPEAVSAY
+465 KLVSASPEAVSAY

-490 SMGSRTSMMA
+490 SMGGRTSMMA

-533 QSQKAAGKV
+533 QSQKASGKV
-542 LGGSDTAQTLLESKN
+542 LAGSATAETLMESKN
-557 IGINISPQEVASV
+557 IGMKISPEEVASV

-578 MRVVSKFVEK
+578 MRVVSKIVQK

-601 ARILVSEDPS
+601 ARILVSTDPA
-611 LVSNALRDQSGMAM
+611 LVSNALRDQSGMAI
-625 LQQKLQAIGNRV
+625 LQQRLQTIGNRI
-637 ARTSGGLLTAPATTS
+637 ARTSGGLLTAPATTG

>member
-1 MGLREDQIAQAKAM
+1 MGLREDQIAQARAM

-28 IAAHIKQLDLQKT
+28 IDAHIKQLDLQKT
-41 FSPTI
+41 FSPTV

-68 FADEAEAYIRS
+68 FADEAEAYLRS
-79 LGGED
+79 MGGEN
-84 YDDALRDIRLKI
+84 YDTALKEIRLKI
-96 KNYEKSRPVESG
+96 KNYETSRPVESG

-118 SLAMSY
+118 SVAMSY
-124 LTGGGSTSTTTQSL
+124 LTGGGSTSATTQSL
-138 FPSLARVAGVGAAQ
+138 FPALARVAGVGAAQ
-152 GGLTG
+152 GAATG
-157 AGGAEGGAYERL
+157 AGGAEGDAYERL
-169 VGGTIGT
+169 VGGTIGA

-184 ATYLGMKGLG
+184 ATYLGMKAVG
-194 NVVLD
+194 NTILD

-225 QQTGLEPDEIVT
+225 QQTGLEPDEIVA
-237 KIANGEILAE
+237 KIANGEIMAE

-276 PAALRNKTVEQISKE
+276 PTTLRNKTVEEISKE

-326 GVITEDMLNALTDAM
+326 GVITEEMLNSLTDAM

-361 KPFFTMNEAG
+361 KPFFTMNDAG
-371 EVTFIRPPTIKDMEI
+371 EVTFIRPPTIRDMEI

-393 DINKKYNTA
+393 DINRKYTS

-413 YEENLRGLINKS
+413 YEETLRGLINKS

-452 FTKSPDQV
+452 FAKSPDQV

-490 SMGSRTSMMA
+490 SMGGRTSMMA

-525 LKLARVAS
+525 LKLAKVAS
-533 QSQKAAGKV
+533 QSQKASGKV
-542 LGGSDTAQTLLESKN
+542 LAGSATAETLMESKN
-557 IGINISPQEVASV
+557 IGMKISPEEVASV

-578 MRVVSKFVEK
+578 MRVVSKIVQK
-588 NAPNLSPEQKQQV
+588 NAPNLSPEQRQQV
-601 ARILVSEDPS
+601 ARVLVSEDPK
-611 LVSNALRDQSGMAM
+611 LVSNALRDQSGMAI
-625 LQQKLQAIGNRV
+625 LQQRLQTIGNRV
-637 ARTSGGLLTAPATTS
+637 ARTSGGLLTSPATTS

>member
-28 IAAHIKQLDLQKT
+28 IDAHIKQLDLQKT
-41 FSPTI
+41 FSPTV

-68 FADEAEAYIRS
+68 FADEAEAYLRS
-79 LGGED
+79 VGGEN
-84 YDDALRDIRLKI
+84 YDEALKDVRLKI
-96 KNYEKSRPVESG
+96 KNYETSRPVESG

-118 SLAMSY
+118 SVAMSY

-138 FPSLARVAGVGAAQ
+138 FPALARVAGVGATQ
-152 GGLTG
+152 GALTG
-157 AGGAEGGAYERL
+157 AGGADGDAYSRIVGASIGAG
-169 VGGTIGT
+169 VGGT
-176 ATGGVLAP
+176 VAP

-225 QQTGLEPDEIVT
+225 QQTGLEPDEIVG
-237 KIANGEILAE
+237 KIASGEIMAE

-276 PAALRNKTVEQISKE
+276 PTTLRNKTVEQISKE

-326 GVITEDMLNALTDAM
+326 GVITEEMLNSLTDAM
-341 QRSPSA
+341 QRSPSS

-361 KPFFTMNEAG
+361 KPFFTMNDAG
-371 EVTFIRPPTIKDMEI
+371 EVTFIRPPTIRDMEI

-393 DINKKYNTA
+393 DINRKYQS

-413 YEENLRGLINKS
+413 YEETLRGLINKS

-452 FTKSPDQV
+452 FAKSPDQV

-490 SMGSRTSMMA
+490 SMGGRTSMMA
-500 NLESAEA
+500 NLESVEA

-533 QSQKAAGKV
+533 QSQKASGKV

-557 IGINISPQEVASV
+557 IGMNISPQEVASV

-578 MRVVSKFVEK
+578 MRVASKIIQK

-601 ARILVSEDPS
+601 ARLLVSEDPA
-611 LVSNALRDQSGMAM
+611 LVSNALRDQSGMAI
-625 LQQKLQAIGNRV
+625 LQQRLQTIGNRV
-637 ARTSGGLLTAPATTS
+637 ARTSGGLLTAPATTG
-652 LQNFLTQ
+652 LQKFLTE

>member
-28 IAAHIKQLDLQKT
+28 IDAHIKQLDLQKT
-41 FSPTI
+41 FSPTV

-68 FADEAEAYIRS
+68 FADEAEAYLRS
-79 LGGED
+79 MGGEN
-84 YDDALRDIRLKI
+84 YDEALKDIRIKI
-96 KNYEKSRPVESG
+96 KNYETSRPVESG
-108 LIEAGASIPI
+108 LVEAGASIPI
-118 SLAMSY
+118 SVAMSY

-138 FPSLARVAGVGAAQ
+138 FPALARVAGVGAAQ
-152 GGLTG
+152 GALTG

-194 NVVLD
+194 NVILD

-225 QQTGLEPDEIVT
+225 QQTGLEPDDIVA
-237 KIANGEILAE
+237 KIANGEIMAE

-270 EALTNR
+270 EALTRR
-276 PAALRNKTVEQISKE
+276 PTDLRNKTVDQISKE
-291 LSGGAEPNVL
+291 LNAGNQPNVL
-301 KKFAQSEVERTT
+301 KSFSESEVQRTK
-313 ARNALYNKAYDEG
+313 ARNALYTKAYDEG
-326 GVITEDMLNALTDAM
+326 GVITEEMLNALTDAM
-341 QRSPSA
+341 QRSPTS
-347 YELIN
+347 YELIA

-361 KPFFTMNEAG
+361 KPFFTMDASG
-371 EVTFIRPPTIKDMEI
+371 EVTFIRPPTIRDMEI

-393 DINKKYNTA
+393 DINRKYQS

-413 YEENLRGLINKS
+413 YEEILRGLINKS

-433 AQAASDK
+433 AAAASDK
-440 LTTSSFDAGKKA
+440 VTTNAFEAGKKA
-452 FTKSPDQV
+452 FAKSPDQV

-465 ELVSKNPEAVSAY
+465 ALTSNNPVAVSAY

-490 SMGSRTSMMA
+490 TMGGKTSMMA

-525 LKLARVAS
+525 LKLARVAA

-542 LGGSDTAQTLLESKN
+542 LSGSATAETMLESKN
-557 IGINISPQEVASV
+557 IGMSKIFKNIDFIS
-570 FSGDAFTT
+570 
-578 MRVVSKFVEK
+578 
-588 NAPNLSPEQKQQV
+588 
-601 ARILVSEDPS
+601 
-611 LVSNALRDQSGMAM
+611 
-625 LQQKLQAIGNRV
+625 
-637 ARTSGGLLTAPATTS
+637 
-652 LQNFLTQ
+652 

>member
-1 MGLREDQIAQAKAM
+1 MAGIKIDREKAKAAGY
-15 KTPDGKRMFSDEQ
+15 TDADIDQFESTANQ
-28 IAAHIKQLDLQKT
+28 
-41 FSPTI
+41 FSPTV

-68 FADEAEAYIRS
+68 FADEAEAYLRS
-79 LGGED
+79 LGGEN
-84 YDDALRDIRLKI
+84 YDAALKDVRSKLKD
-96 KNYEKSRPVESG
+96 YEKSRPVESG

-118 SLAMSY
+118 NIAMSY
-124 LTGGGSTSTTTQSL
+124 LTGGGSTSATTQSL

-152 GGLTG
+152 GAATG
-157 AGGAEGGAYERL
+157 AGGAEGDAYDRL
-169 VGGTIGT
+169 VGGAIGT

-225 QQTGLEPDEIVT
+225 QQTGLEPDEIVG
-237 KIANGEILAE
+237 KIASGEIMAE

-270 EALTNR
+270 EALTRR
-276 PAALRNKTVEQISKE
+276 PEALRNKTVEEISKE
-291 LSGGAEPNVL
+291 LSAGTEPNVL
-301 KKFAQSEVERTT
+301 KKFAQSEVERTK
-313 ARNALYNKAYDEG
+313 ARNDLYTSAYSQG
-326 GVITEDMLNALTDAM
+326 GVITEDMLTALTDAM

-347 YELIN
+347 YDLIN

-361 KPFFTMNEAG
+361 KPFFTMNDAG

-393 DINKKYNTA
+393 DINRKYNTA

-413 YEENLRGLINKS
+413 YEEKLRGLIDKA
-425 APAVGEAR
+425 APAVGQAR
-433 AQAASDK
+433 SQAASDK
-440 LTTSSFDAGKKA
+440 VTSKA
-452 FTKSPDQV
+452 FNDGKLAFGKSPDQV
-460 QVEFE
+460 QIEFE
-465 ELVSKNPEAVSAY
+465 KLVSSSPEAVSAY

-490 SMGSRTSMMA
+490 SMGGRTSMMA

-515 IYPQDKVDDI
+515 IYPQDKVEDI

-533 QSQKAAGKV
+533 QSQRASSKVTGGAA
-542 LGGSDTAQTLLESKN
+542 TAETLLESKK
-557 IGINISPQEVASV
+557 IGMNISPEEVGAV

-578 MRVVSKFVEK
+578 MRVVSKIVQK

-601 ARILVSEDPS
+601 ARVLVSEDPA
-611 LVSNALRDQSGMAM
+611 LVSRALRDESGMAI
-625 LQQKLQAIGNRV
+625 LQQRLQTIGNRV
-637 ARTSGGLLTAPATTS
+637 ARTSGGLLTAPATTG

>member
-1 MGLREDQIAQAKAM
+1 MATINREAARDAGWTDPEI
-15 KTPDGKRMFSDEQ
+15 DEYES
-28 IAAHIKQLDLQKT
+28 KVNT

-46 MGQQQEPETQ
+46 MGKQQEPETQ
-56 KLRSALQGTTFK
+56 RLRTALQGTTFK
-68 FADEAEAYIRS
+68 FADEAEAYLRS
-79 LGGED
+79 LSGEN
-84 YDDALRDIRLKI
+84 YDEALKDIRQKI

-108 LIEAGASIPI
+108 LIEAGGAIPMAI
-118 SLAMSY
+118 GMSW
-124 LTGGGSTSTTTQSL
+124 LTGGAGAPEAAQTLLPT
-138 FPSLARVAGVGAAQ
+138 LARVTGVGTVQ
-152 GGLTG
+152 GALTG
-157 AGGAEGGAYERL
+157 VGGAEGDATSRL
-169 VGGTIGT
+169 
-176 ATGGVLAP
+176 TGGVIGGATGAVTAP
-184 ATYLGMKGLG
+184 ATFLGMKAVGG
-194 NVVLD
+194 VVLD
-199 PMIDFT
+199 PMLDFT

-225 QQTGLEPDEIVT
+225 EQTGLSPDEIVA
-237 KIANGEILAE
+237 KIASGEIMAE

-270 EALTNR
+270 EALTRR
-276 PAALRNKTVEQISKE
+276 PTELRNKTVEQISKE
-291 LSGGAEPNVL
+291 LSSGAEPNVL
-301 KKFAQSEVERTT
+301 KKFAQSESERTT
-313 ARNALYNKAYDEG
+313 ARNALYTKAYDEG
-326 GVITEDMLNALTDAM
+326 GVITEEMLNALTDAM

-371 EVTFIRPPTIKDMEI
+371 EVTFIRPPTIRDMEI

-413 YEENLRGLINKS
+413 YEETLRSLINKS

-440 LTTSSFDAGKKA
+440 VTTSAFDAGKKA
-452 FTKSPDQV
+452 FGKSPDQV
-460 QVEFE
+460 QIEFE
-465 ELVSKNPEAVSAY
+465 QLLSKNPEAVSAY

-490 SMGSRTSMMA
+490 SMGGRTSMMS
-500 NLESAEA
+500 NLESLEA

-533 QSQKAAGKV
+533 QSQKAASKV
-542 LGGSDTAQTLLESKN
+542 VGGSPTAETLLESKN
-557 IGINISPQEVASV
+557 IGMNISPEEVASV

-578 MRVVSKFVEK
+578 LRVASKIVQK
-588 NAPNLSPEQKQQV
+588 NAPNLNPEQKQQV
-601 ARILVSEDPS
+601 ARILVSEDPTMV
-611 LVSNALRDQSGMAM
+611 LNALRDQSGMAV
-625 LQQKLQAIGNRV
+625 LQKRLRSLGNTL
-637 ARTSGGLLTAPATTS
+637 ARTSSGLMTPKATTS
-652 LQNFLTQ
+652 LQQFLTQ

>member
-1 MGLREDQIAQAKAM
+1 MAGIKIDREKAKAAGY
-15 KTPDGKRMFSDEQ
+15 TDEEIDQ
-28 IAAHIKQLDLQKT
+28 FESTANQ
-41 FSPTI
+41 FSPTV

-68 FADEAEAYIRS
+68 FADEAEAYLRS
-79 LGGED
+79 LGGEN
-84 YDDALRDIRLKI
+84 YDTALKDIRGKLKD
-96 KNYEKSRPVESG
+96 YEKSRPVESG

-118 SLAMSY
+118 NIAMSY
-124 LTGGGSTSTTTQSL
+124 LTGGGSTSATTQSL
-138 FPSLARVAGVGAAQ
+138 FPALARVAGVGTVQ
-152 GGLTG
+152 GALTG
-157 AGGAEGGAYERL
+157 AGGAEGDAYSRI
-169 VGGTIGT
+169 VGGSLGA
-176 ATGGVLAP
+176 ATGAAVAP
-184 ATYLGMKGLG
+184 ATYLGMKAVG
-194 NVVLD
+194 NTILD
-199 PMIDFT
+199 PIIDFT
-205 RRKLGDRGAK
+205 RRTIGGRGAK

-225 QQTGLEPDEIVT
+225 QQTGLEPDEIVS
-237 KIANGEILAE
+237 KIASGEIMAE

-270 EALTNR
+270 EAMTTR
-276 PAALRNKTVEQISKE
+276 PEALRNKTVEQISKE

-326 GVITEDMLNALTDAM
+326 GVITEEMLNSLTDAM
-341 QRSPSA
+341 QRSPSS

-361 KPFFTMNEAG
+361 KPFFTMDASG
-371 EVTFIRPPTIKDMEI
+371 EVTFIRPPTIRDMEI

-393 DINKKYNTA
+393 DINRKYQS

-413 YEENLRGLINKS
+413 YEAKLRGLIDAS

-440 LTTSSFDAGKKA
+440 LTTSAFDSGKKA
-452 FTKSPDQV
+452 FAKSPDQV

-465 ELVSKNPEAVSAY
+465 ALQSSNPEAVSAY

-542 LGGSDTAQTLLESKN
+542 LGGSPTAETMLESKN
-557 IGINISPQEVASV
+557 IGMNISPQEVASV

-578 MRVVSKFVEK
+578 MRVVSKIVQK

-601 ARILVSEDPS
+601 ARVLVSEDPA
-611 LVSNALRDQSGMAM
+611 LVSRALRDESGMAI
-625 LQQKLQAIGNRV
+625 LQQRLQTIGNRV
-637 ARTSGGLLTAPATTS
+637 TRTSSGLLTAPATTG
-652 LQNFLTQ
+652 LQNFLTK